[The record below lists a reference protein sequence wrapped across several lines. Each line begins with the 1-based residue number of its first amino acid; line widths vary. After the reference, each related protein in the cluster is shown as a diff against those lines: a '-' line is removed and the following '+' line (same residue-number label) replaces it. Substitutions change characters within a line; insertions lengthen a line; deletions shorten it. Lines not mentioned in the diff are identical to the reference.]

1 MVFKRLLTD
10 FETISKKLIVIFMY
24 FFFLVIKIFKDL
36 CLRNYQKNNK
46 NILKNHVKGI
56 KTLLKKK
63 KTESENMVANDIKS
77 LINGKTKAS

>member
-10 FETISKKLIVIFMY
+10 FETISKRLIVISMY
-24 FFFLVIKIFKDL
+24 FFFLVIKMFKDL
-36 CLRNYQKNNK
+36 CLRHYKKNNE
-46 NILKNHVKGI
+46 NILKSHVKGI
-56 KTLLKKK
+56 KILLKKK